1 MSARQFKISIGAAAL
16 LMVAACGHAGQATTS
31 TDNGSDSGSGGKGEA
46 AKIRILSPAEGASVK
61 VPFTLKFDP
70 GVPIGPTDSGKDH
83 VHIFVDGKTNEYTV
97 VTKTSYQI
105 KNLPTGKH
113 TVGITLQHADHSPV
127 GPKARIMVTVT
138 NGSAK
143 KGGSSGS
150 GKSGSNGGGGYGY

>member
-16 LMVAACGHAGQATTS
+16 LVATACGHAGQATTS
-31 TDNGSDSGSGGKGEA
+31 TDNGSGDKQQP

-83 VHIFVDGKTNEYTV
+83 VHVFVDGKTNEYTV

-105 KNLPTGKH
+105 KNLPAGKH

-127 GPKARIMVTVT
+127 GPKARISVTVT

-143 KGGSSGS
+143 KGGSDGS
-150 GKSGSNGGGGYGY
+150 GKKGGANDGGGGYGY